1 MFWAFKKLS
10 FATKKLSFQGRFDKA
25 KTIIEHALAL
35 SPKNPEVLIE
45 YGILHETS
53 TNDVIEVGN

>member
-1 MFWAFKKLS
+1 MI
-10 FATKKLSFQGRFDKA
+10 QGKYDKA

-53 TNDVIEVGN
+53 VNDVIQVENKGIF